1 MRRADMQYQHDA
13 MKEYSHVI
21 LPENVSMENRKVVGG
36 EEEEIKMEV

>member
-1 MRRADMQYQHDA
+1 MRCANMQYQHDA

-21 LPENVSMENRKVVGG
+21 LPDNVSMENRRVVGG